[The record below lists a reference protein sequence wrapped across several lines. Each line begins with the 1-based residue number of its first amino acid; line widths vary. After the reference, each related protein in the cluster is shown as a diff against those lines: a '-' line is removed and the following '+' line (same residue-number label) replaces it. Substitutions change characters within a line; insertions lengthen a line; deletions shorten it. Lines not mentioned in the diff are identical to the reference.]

1 MIISPHQSNQR
12 FELDLAY
19 FGLWCDAGQ
28 FTALEPCIEVR
39 LRQIGQQHPP
49 RGRGVRRQAC
59 PQMQAISQMPHRLGH
74 TRTAGHDHA
83 LAAIQHHRAES
94 RLRLLCQTVERGL

>member
-1 MIISPHQSNQR
+1 M
-12 FELDLAY
+12 
-19 FGLWCDAGQ
+19 
-28 FTALEPCIEVR
+28 
-39 LRQIGQQHPP
+39 
-49 RGRGVRRQAC
+49 RRQAC